1 MEKVS
6 ILKSFY
12 LLFAGLVLVV
22 LLFPLSAR
30 GQIEIERISVTELSD
45 RMGYVVR
52 FHFSDSV
59 DNFQFSQPASHL
71 VQVTVQPETINTA
84 QTLMPADDIFRFIE
98 FHQLDERYGFLFSIH
113 EQHFL
118 RANVYR
124 DINPNHL
131 LLSLERV
138 EEADLGNAVQ
148 QFSPLF
154 EIEVAEEDIPVV
166 TEERER
172 EREPVRVQEVAPERG
187 QRYQIPD
194 AFRQRSR
201 STLDRISPG
210 DPLELY
216 LRAVAPHPGYDSQ
229 SSWLLRP
236 VNIHRQKNETGLGP
250 HPWMNNALFSSS
262 DDTEGPFH
270 YRIYTAE
277 FYRSNNSDLPMGQ
290 NDGVLWQGR
299 GLNYVITAGA
309 GVQYGMI
316 TAVLRP
322 QFAYSENLDFPVE
335 GGDPSYI
342 PGYDISVH
350 PRSSGSEFQDFLM
363 NADYPIRF
371 GDEEISTF
379 DLGDSF
385 IQAEYK
391 GFAGGLSNERLWTG
405 PAVHNPLIFSNH
417 APGFLHGF
425 IGTVEPYRTKIGH
438 FEGRWI
444 WGRLRSSKFYG
455 GVADNGDSAIINDPR
470 YITALSFNY
479 SPSVLPGL
487 SVGFTRA
494 AVSYVSDGFDF
505 PGLFMAFRGSLPPP
519 DEETVVED
527 YFFNK
532 TSFFA
537 RWVFPSA
544 NFEAYAEWGRNDDS
558 RPFRDFIAEP
568 ELNRGFV
575 LGFLKNFRIGSMHNL
590 LLNTEVTN
598 LENSSVTATKRD
610 FNIWYTNP
618 VIAQGFTHKG
628 QVLGA
633 GIGPGSS
640 TQFMGLQYYN
650 RWGRA
655 GVSGRRIAHN
665 IDRLFK
671 HEDYLRDNFARFPE
685 FFFLAGRHEIEMRY
699 TFDLLVFLPY
709 GLEFETAYRI
719 GKTENRYYLRGVDIN
734 NYQFSFTLRFTP
746 PGNIR
751 QAFRMM

>member
-1 MEKVS
+1 MEKV
-6 ILKSFY
+6 IMFY
-12 LLFAGLVLVV
+12 RICLLFAGFTAIFLSL
-22 LLFPLSAR
+22 PLSVSA
-30 GQIEIERISVTELSD
+30 QIELERISVTERSD
-45 RMGYVVR
+45 QLGYVVR
-52 FHFSDSV
+52 FHFSGRV
-59 DNFQFSQPASHL
+59 DGYQFSQPARHV
-71 VQVTVQPETINTA
+71 VQITVQPETINTD
-84 QTLMPADDIFRFIE
+84 QTLMPPDGVIQSID
-98 FHQLDERYGFLFSIH
+98 FHPMDESYGFLFTIH
-113 EQHFL
+113 EQYSL
-118 RANVYR
+118 RANVYW

-131 LLSLERV
+131 LLNLERV
-138 EEADLGNAVQ
+138 EASELDDIVQ
-148 QFSPLF
+148 QFSPL
-154 EIEVAEEDIPVV
+154 IETADVEEVVPVV
-166 TEERER
+166 TDV
-172 EREPVRVQEVAPERG
+172 REPARVQEVKTEREP
-187 QRYQIPD
+187 QTKLSD
-194 AFRQRSR
+194 VLSKRSR

-250 HPWMNNALFSSS
+250 HPWMNHTHLSSS

-299 GLNYVITAGA
+299 GLNYLFTAGA
-309 GVQYGMI
+309 GVQYGLF
-316 TAVLRP
+316 TAVFRP
-322 QFAYSENLDFPVE
+322 QFAFSENLDFPLE
-335 GGDPSYI
+335 GRDPSYI
-342 PGYDISVH
+342 PDYDISLH
-350 PRSSGSEFQDFLM
+350 PRYSGSEFQDFLLY
-363 NADYPIRF
+363 ADYPIRF
-371 GDEEISTF
+371 GEEKFSTF

-385 IQAEYK
+385 IQAEYN

-417 APGFLHGF
+417 APGFFHGF
-425 IGTVEPYRTKIGH
+425 IGTVEPYRTKIGS

-444 WGRLRSSKFYG
+444 WGSLRSSKFYG
-455 GVADNGDSAIINDPR
+455 DVANNGDAAIINDPR
-470 YITALSFNY
+470 YITALSVNY

-494 AVSYVSDGFDF
+494 AVSYASDGIDF
-505 PGLFMAFRGSLPPP
+505 SGLFRVFRSSLPPP
-519 DEETVVED
+519 DEETAVED

-532 TSFFA
+532 SSFFA

-618 VIAQGFTHKG
+618 VIGQGFTHKG

-699 TFDLLVFLPY
+699 TLDLLIFLPY
-709 GLEFETAYRI
+709 GLEFVTAYRI
-719 GKTENRYYLRGVDIN
+719 GKTENRYYMRGVDIN

-751 QAFRMM
+751 HGFRMM